1 MRVRF
6 KGLAAAVRKIEVL
19 ARATGDAHVS
29 GMRVI
34 GESIKTDVAA
44 SRPGAGVPRDQG
56 PLAASLRVTGP
67 DARGAV
73 RLTAGGAAAPYALR
87 QHEELSYRHTVGE
100 ARYWVRGLE
109 RFLAGGGATTALR
122 ENAAAGI
129 RAAKRA

>member
-6 KGLAAAVRKIEVL
+6 KGLAKAARKIETL
-19 ARATGDAHVS
+19 ARAAGDANVS
-29 GMRVI
+29 GIRVI
-34 GESIKTDVAA
+34 GESIATDVRA
-44 SRPGAGVPRDQG
+44 SRPGAGIPRDEG
-56 PLAASLRVTGP
+56 VLAASIRVSGP
-67 DARGAV
+67 DGKGVV

-109 RFLAGGGATTALR
+109 RFLAGGGATKALR
-122 ENAAAGI
+122 ENAQAGI